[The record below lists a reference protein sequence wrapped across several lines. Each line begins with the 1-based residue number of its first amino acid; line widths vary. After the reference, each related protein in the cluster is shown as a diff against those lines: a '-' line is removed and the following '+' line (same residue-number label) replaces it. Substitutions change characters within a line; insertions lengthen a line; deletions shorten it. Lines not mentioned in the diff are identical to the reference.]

1 VPTILL
7 IDDDNQFRSFYSL
20 ALGRAGYEVVE
31 AAGGLD
37 GVRAY
42 RESPADVVVCD
53 LFMPGQDG
61 LQTIRELRR
70 LDPAAKV
77 VAMSAGGEGPLTEAL
92 ALGAA
97 AALQKPFGLPELLG
111 AVGRALA
118 G

>member
-1 VPTILL
+1 MPTLLL
-7 IDDDNQFRSFYSL
+7 IDDDNQIRPFYRL
-20 ALGRAGYEVVE
+20 ALERAGYGVAE
-31 AAGGLD
+31 AADGLD

-42 RESPADVVVCD
+42 RKSPADVVVCD

-70 LDPAAKV
+70 LSPEVKV
-77 VAMSAGGEGPLTEAL
+77 VAMSAGGEGPLAEAL

-97 AALQKPFGLPELLG
+97 AALEKPFGLAELLG
-111 AVGRALA
+111 AVRRALS